1 MTRGHIQRGF
11 LQSRCAL
18 FDLTQTLLY
27 ARKDQFWNAYN
38 KERGHMLKKIAQA
51 LKGKTKRK
59 KYVHHDL
66 PDDPKELAKAMF
78 WENDEKA
85 KASRKR
91 NQD

>member
-1 MTRGHIQRGF
+1 
-11 LQSRCAL
+11 
-18 FDLTQTLLY
+18 
-27 ARKDQFWNAYN
+27 
-38 KERGHMLKKIAQA
+38 MLKKIAQA

-78 WENDEKA
+78 WDNDQKA
-85 KASRKR
+85 RANRKQ